1 MVRTVCR
8 SKNTLF
14 ELLGKG
20 IMLAV
25 SGGGVMVI
33 SKGLVERMDKVES
46 KTDESIKDLK
56 IAVSDLKIQVEK
68 SESSSSKRQEESDA
82 KVQKLEAKVSELSWF
97 KDVWLSTERAG
108 VPPVVGTQDD

>member
-68 SESSSSKRQEESDA
+68 SESSRKRQEESDA